1 MTVMWSTCSFGG
13 HLLNFMNKYLEGSIF
28 TNNYY
33 EGIAGG
39 FSTVFGAKLYST
51 FGMRTSFILSFSLA
65 LVGGSMVYLLESGK
79 VDLPMFF
86 LSQFDGHA
94 KHQKYLAINYLVPKF
109 TLLAKLGV

>member
-39 FSTVFGAKLYST
+39 FSTIFGAKLYST

-65 LVGGSMVYLLESGK
+65 LVGGTVVYLLESGSI
-79 VDLPMFF
+79 DLPVFF
-86 LSQFDGHA
+86 LNQFDGHA

-109 TLLAKLGV
+109 MLLAKLGV